1 VAEDVR
7 QYGLDSPSDEEI
19 FLPISGSSDGSR
31 AMLIRTAG
39 DSLPLMPAVRASVAA
54 LDRNLPLQ
62 HFGTME
68 AALGAG
74 LARRRFSTLLL
85 TLFACLAMLLAAVGI
100 FGLLNY
106 WVTSREPEIAVRLA
120 LGASPSRILRWTSF
134 HALRLAMAGVAIG
147 AVGGW
152 FAARLLRDLVFGI
165 PERNPATMIAAAGS
179 VLGIAF
185 AAAAVPSWRAA
196 RVDAA
201 HRLHQG

>member
-1 VAEDVR
+1 MTLV
-7 QYGLDSPSDEEI
+7 
-19 FLPISGSSDGSR
+19 
-31 AMLIRTAG
+31 MRTAG
-39 DSLPLMPAVRASVAA
+39 DSQPLAAAIRASVAA

-62 HFGTME
+62 RFDTMD

-74 LARRRFSTLLL
+74 LSRRRFSTMLLA
-85 TLFACLAMLLAAVGI
+85 LFAGLAMLLAAVGI
-100 FGLLNY
+100 YGLLNY

-120 LGASPSRILRWTSF
+120 LGASPGRILCWTSS
-134 HALRLAMAGVAIG
+134 HALRLAIVGVAIG

-165 PERNPATMIAAAGS
+165 PPQSPATLAAAAVA
-179 VLGIAF
+179 VLALAF
-185 AAAAVPSWRAA
+185 AAAAIPSWRAA